1 MFSLSNGSF
10 RPGGHFRGFLLHQ
23 PGGGAASLMLDQEY
37 ISNLARV
44 RALMQAGQPLPREL
58 AFWVEGELA
67 RRVKADL
74 LRNQRDAYIRQ
85 AGAIC
90 GGSRSYQVRR
100 ILDENRVLDRSWAR
114 QKSVDPEP
122 GTFRGAVHR
131 ARLEAPIPGR
141 SRLHLI
147 LQPVHP
153 TASQVD
159 SIQ

>member
-1 MFSLSNGSF
+1 
-10 RPGGHFRGFLLHQ
+10 
-23 PGGGAASLMLDQEY
+23 MLDQDY

-44 RALMQAGQPLPREL
+44 RALLQAGQPLPRGL

-67 RRVKADL
+67 RPVKADL
-74 LRNQRDAYIRQ
+74 LRSRRDAYIRQ
-85 AGAIC
+85 AAEIC

-100 ILDENRVLDRSWAR
+100 ILDEVRTLDRSWAR
-114 QKSVDPEP
+114 HKLSDPEP

-131 ARLEAPIPGR
+131 ARLQAPIPGR

-147 LQPVHP
+147 LQAVHP
-153 TASQVD
+153 TGSQVD